1 MNYLWELHY
10 GGWAAPNIYFLGY
23 SGVASSRPGYSSS
36 GHTKDSFERD
46 GELRRRTCTYCTWPH
61 GLACFHTLPPC
72 TIQWTV
78 CQHPSHSARCVVC

>member
-36 GHTKDSFERD
+36 GHIKDSFERD
-46 GELRRRTCTYCTWPH
+46 GELHRRTLHLLHLASWSCLLSYTSAMYHTVD
-61 GLACFHTLPPC
+61 GLPAPIT
-72 TIQWTV
+72 
-78 CQHPSHSARCVVC
+78 